1 PSCKLT
7 RGGPRRAVFARWGY
21 LWEFEGVEAR
31 GQVNR
36 GIKSVG
42 RDRRKGQKSK
52 DILEFKIK
60 DLK

>member
-1 PSCKLT
+1 MQTHQRWPQK
-7 RGGPRRAVFARWGY
+7 GGFARWGY

-42 RDRRKGQKSK
+42 RDPRIGQKPRVLPQSK
-52 DILEFKIK
+52 MRVAK
-60 DLK
+60 

>member
-1 PSCKLT
+1 
-7 RGGPRRAVFARWGY
+7 GPRRAVFARWGY

-42 RDRRKGQKSK
+42 RDPRKGQKPKGLSEIYIEDLTK
-52 DILEFKIK
+52 RDICF
-60 DLK
+60 